1 MKLKMKPLSFAVVQA
16 LSIAFGATALTAN
29 AQTAAPVPQKIEKI
43 EITGSNIKRIDSE
56 TALPVTVITR
66 ADIERG
72 GAQTTEELLNQITS
86 VSSAGNVVNAAL
98 SGLSTYGQSS
108 VSLRGLGGSRTLV
121 LVDGRRLSVF
131 AGGGGGSVNVNAIP
145 LGAIE
150 RVEVLQDG
158 ASGVYG
164 SDAIGGVINFI
175 MRKTFD
181 GIEIGATSGK
191 PTRGGGADTQ
201 KFNIVGGY
209 NTDRFSVVASYAK
222 EKEDQLLGASREF
235 SKSDTK
241 LPFYAGG
248 ATETGR
254 IEGVWRGFP
263 ISAISQPLT
272 NGRSTANPF
281 GISGTGYGNP
291 LAAQGKCAEILMVPR
306 SGLGFTGGAG
316 LSTARQGPNCTFDTG
331 PFVGLVPQREYEG
344 GSANFRFKLNET
356 NELFAEGLY
365 SKNTFTNA
373 IQPAPLRQA
382 FYIGNTRFAGT
393 GVAPALLIFPSNP
406 NYAIAAT
413 YLNSVGLG
421 AMVGQPLAVSQRTF
435 LVGPR
440 TTRDVA
446 NQDRVVIGAKGTIG
460 TLDYEAAYTRNNSKT
475 DGAVIDGFASAF
487 ELTKVLNNP
496 ANNWNPWAPGGKQS
510 DALNKLIEG
519 TKYKGPTIG
528 SESKNDGVD
537 AKLSGNI
544 MDLPGGA
551 LAMAGGIQVR
561 DEKFILSPSA
571 AAGSGD
577 IIGQGS
583 ALQPINAKRN
593 VWALFAE
600 INAPITKEIEANFAA
615 REDTYS
621 DFGKT
626 DNYKA
631 SIRWTPI
638 KQILLRSS
646 IGTGFRAPTLPDLF
660 TPQQIGT
667 TEQFIDPAFPGNGNI
682 QVTSIG
688 GGNPSLKAETSKQWS
703 FGTVVSPIS
712 SVTASVDIFNI
723 EIKGLI
729 AAPSAQQLASDFR
742 RGVPGAGAFVEVNG
756 ANEIT
761 LVRQLQGNVSSV
773 KVRGVDIDLRYKEKL
788 GPGRLELALN
798 GTYMDKYDLTTPSGE
813 LEKSVGTTIRPDG
826 DPLVAA
832 STGVILKW
840 KHNLSATYSL
850 SDFSGTLTQHYY
862 KGYETAGD
870 LNGNRH
876 FVTGQSLFDLVLS
889 YTGIKNLKLTLGAK
903 NVFDKDPPL
912 FISNG
917 SQFQSG
923 YDVYQYDPR
932 GRFVYVS
939 GTYRFKF

>member
-1 MKLKMKPLSFAVVQA
+1 MKLKLRILPAAVAGALAASMYGSAFAQA
-16 LSIAFGATALTAN
+16 P
-29 AQTAAPVPQKIEKI
+29 APVPQKVEKI
-43 EITGSNIKRIDSE
+43 EVTGSNIKRLDAE
-56 TALPVTVITR
+56 TALPVTIITR
-66 ADIERG
+66 VDIDRS
-72 GAQTTEELLNQITS
+72 GAQTTEELLNQISS
-86 VSSAGNVVNAAL
+86 VSSAGNVVSAAL

-181 GIEIGATSGK
+181 GIEIGAMSGK
-191 PTRGGGADTQ
+191 PTRSGGAEAE
-201 KFNIVGGY
+201 KFSIVGGF
-209 NTDRFSVVASYAK
+209 NSGRFSVVASYSK
-222 EKEDQLLGASREF
+222 EKEDQLLGAARDF
-235 SKSDTK
+235 SKSDTR

-263 ISAISQPLT
+263 TSAIGEPLT
-272 NGRSTANPF
+272 NGRSLANPF

-291 LAAQGKCAEILMVPR
+291 SAALGQCGNILMVPR
-306 SGLGFTGGAG
+306 SGLGFTGGSG
-316 LSTARQGPNCTFDTG
+316 LSTARLGPNCTFDTG
-331 PFVGLVPQREYEG
+331 PFVGLVPQREYQG
-344 GSANFRFKLNET
+344 GSANFRFKLNDT
-356 NELFAEGLY
+356 NEIFVDALY
-365 SKNTFTNA
+365 SENTFTNA

-382 FYIGNTRFAGT
+382 FFIGNSRFAGT
-393 GVAPALLIFPSNP
+393 TVAPALLIFPSNP
-406 NYAIAAT
+406 NYAFAAT

-435 LVGPR
+435 LIGPR

-446 NQDRVVIGAKGTIG
+446 KQDRVVIGSKGSIG
-460 TLDYEAAYTRNNSKT
+460 TLDYEAAYTTNNSETK
-475 DGAVIDGFASAF
+475 GAVIDGFASMF
-487 ELTKVLNNP
+487 ELTRVLNNP
-496 ANNWNPWAPGGKQS
+496 ANNWNPWAAGGVQS
-510 DALNKLIEG
+510 PALNTLIDG
-519 TKYKGPTIG
+519 TKYKGATIG
-528 SESKNDGVD
+528 SESKNNGVD
-537 AKLSGNI
+537 AKLAGTI
-544 MDLPGGA
+544 MDLPGGP

-561 DEKFILSPSA
+561 DEKYILSPSA

-583 ALQPINAKRN
+583 ALQPIDAKRN
-593 VWALFAE
+593 VWAVFAE
-600 INAPITKEIEANFAA
+600 VNAPITKDIEANFAI
-615 REDTYS
+615 REDNYS

-626 DNYKA
+626 SNYKA

-638 KQILLRSS
+638 KQVLLRSS

-660 TPQQIGT
+660 TPQQINT
-667 TEQFIDPAFPGNGNI
+667 TEQFIDPAFRGNGNI

-688 GGNPSLKAETSKQWS
+688 GGNPNLKPETSKQWS
-703 FGTVVSPIS
+703 FGAVISPIA

-723 EIKGLI
+723 EVKGLI
-729 AAPSAQQLASDFR
+729 AAPSAQQLVSDFR
-742 RGVPGAGAFVEVNG
+742 RGVAGAAAFVEVNG

-761 LVRQLQGNVSSV
+761 LVRQLAGNVSSV
-773 KVRGVDIDLRYKEKL
+773 KVSGADIDLRYREKL
-788 GPGRLELALN
+788 GPGRLELGLK
-798 GTYMDKYDLTTPSGE
+798 GTYMDKYDLTTPAGE
-813 LEKSVGTTIRPDG
+813 LERSVGTTVRPDG

-832 STGVILKW
+832 ATGVILKW

-850 SDFSGTLTQHYY
+850 SDFSGTLTQNYY
-862 KGYETAGD
+862 KGYEMAAD
-870 LNGNRH
+870 LNGNRQ
-876 FVTGQSLFDLVLS
+876 FVTSQALYDLVLS
-889 YTGIKNLKLTLGAK
+889 YKGIKNLKLTVGAK

-939 GTYRFKF
+939 ATYRFKF